1 MNYADC
7 VNLGFSTTTITAT
20 CITVLEIQVRAYGQ
34 MDEQERTWMTQTEIM
49 VYIYI
54 NSILAVIYLTKLQKS
69 D

>member
-1 MNYADC
+1 VNYADC

-49 VYIYI
+49 VYIY
-54 NSILAVIYLTKLQKS
+54 K
-69 D
+69 